1 MNNYI
6 SADLMGGLG
15 NQMFQIAHAISQGEK
30 HNRPVIFRPTSFTPM
45 QGKNTSEYV
54 KNIFRNVT
62 FSNESIRYNSVF
74 EKEFHY
80 QEVEP
85 FVTNTIFNGYYQS
98 SKNFLG
104 FDQKIKNIFSPPD
117 SFISEV
123 YEKYKL
129 LQNDKTVSI
138 HIRNGDYK
146 KNSDIH
152 PILTKMYIDKILKKV
167 PFTDNIFLFG
177 DDKEFL
183 RENFSDENIILVE
196 EEDWY
201 EMWMMSLCKIN
212 IIANSTFSW
221 WGAFLNKNPEKIVY
235 SPSIWFGPRGPKNYQ
250 DIYETDWIKV
260 ETHFEDGKLL

>member
-1 MNNYI
+1 
-6 SADLMGGLG
+6 
-15 NQMFQIAHAISQGEK
+15 
-30 HNRPVIFRPTSFTPM
+30 
-45 QGKNTSEYV
+45 
-54 KNIFRNVT
+54 
-62 FSNESIRYNSVF
+62 
-74 EKEFHY
+74 
-80 QEVEP
+80 
-85 FVTNTIFNGYYQS
+85 
-98 SKNFLG
+98 
-104 FDQKIKNIFSPPD
+104 
-117 SFISEV
+117 
-123 YEKYKL
+123 
-129 LQNDKTVSI
+129 
-138 HIRNGDYK
+138 
-146 KNSDIH
+146 
-152 PILTKMYIDKILKKV
+152 MYIDKILKKV

-235 SPSIWFGPRGPKNYQ
+235 APSIWFGPRGPKNYQ